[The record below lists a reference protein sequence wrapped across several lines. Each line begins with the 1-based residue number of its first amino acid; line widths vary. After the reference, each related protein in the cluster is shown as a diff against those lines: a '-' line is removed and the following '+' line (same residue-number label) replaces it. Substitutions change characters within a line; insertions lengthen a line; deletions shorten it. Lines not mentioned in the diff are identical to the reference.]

1 MFGMTENGQQHMSE
15 DDDFMDTE
23 EQIPRDIEK
32 EAEDE
37 KNTGNNFYKQKDY
50 FKAIKFYTNAI
61 NLMPEKAAYYG
72 NRAAAYMMI
81 SNFSSALDDSLK
93 SVEKDP
99 NFFKGGLRMIK
110 CYIALGNLTAASRSL
125 QDLKSRDPNNSSSY
139 ASETTN
145 INRLKD
151 LEISADKD
159 MNNNDYRKVV
169 YVMDRALEM
178 APACVNYKTKR
189 AECLALLG
197 RYNEAQEAANEML
210 RANNLNAGALYVKGL
225 CLFYQDHLDKARQ
238 HFLQVLRVDPDH
250 SKARLAVKD
259 VKELESTKQKGNA
272 AFTSG
277 NNEEALK
284 LYRAALLICPN
295 NRLTNAKLHANIA
308 AVYMKLRNYEEAA
321 KECTAAVKLDE
332 GYIKAYARRI
342 VCYQELDKHD
352 EAVRDAEKLHKMEHS
367 RESKQRLRDANI
379 KLKMSKRKDY
389 YKILGCSKSATE
401 EEIKK
406 AYKRA
411 ALKHHPD
418 RHSHGTDEER
428 AAAEKQFKEIGEAYS
443 VLSDANKK
451 MRYDNGEDLDDP
463 HGGMHDVDPTQIFQ
477 TFFGGGGGG
486 GPHQQFFSGGFPH
499 GHGGRGGNPGFT
511 FSFG

>member
-1 MFGMTENGQQHMSE
+1 MTENGQQHMSE

>member
-1 MFGMTENGQQHMSE
+1 MSE

>member
-1 MFGMTENGQQHMSE
+1 MSENGSQNMSDE
-15 DDDFMDTE
+15 EDFMDTE
-23 EQIPRDIEK
+23 EQPPRNIEK
-32 EAEDE
+32 EAEDA

-61 NLMPEKAAYYG
+61 NLLPDKAAYYG

-81 SNFSSALDDSLK
+81 NNYPNALDDSLK

-110 CYIALGNLTAASRSL
+110 CYIALGNLTAASRAL

-145 INRLKD
+145 INRLRD
-151 LEISADKD
+151 LEASADKD
-159 MNNNDYRKVV
+159 MNKNDYRRVV

-178 APACVNYKTKR
+178 APACVTYKTKR

-197 RYNEAQEAANEML
+197 RYNEAQEASNEML
-210 RANNLNAGALYVKGL
+210 RANSLNAGALYVKGL

-259 VKELESTKQKGNA
+259 VKELESTKQRGNA

-277 NNEEALK
+277 KNEEALK

-295 NRLTNAKLHANIA
+295 NKLTNAKLHANIA
-308 AVYMKLRNYEEAA
+308 AVYIKLRNYEEAV
-321 KECTAAVKLDE
+321 KECSEAVKLDD

-342 VCYQELDKHD
+342 VCYQELDQHE

-379 KLKMSKRKDY
+379 KLKISKRKDY
-389 YKILGCSKSATE
+389 YKILGCAKSATE

-406 AYKRA
+406 AYKKA

-418 RHSHGTDEER
+418 RHSHGTDAEK
-428 AAAEKQFKEIGEAYS
+428 ATAEKQFKEVGEAYS

-463 HGGMHDVDPTQIFQ
+463 MGGMHDVDPTQIFQ

-486 GPHQQFFSGGFPH
+486 PHQQFFTGGFPH
-499 GHGGRGGNPGFT
+499 GGQGRGGNPGFT

>member
-1 MFGMTENGQQHMSE
+1 MSENGSQSAMSDDE
-15 DDDFMDTE
+15 DYMDTE
-23 EQIPRDIEK
+23 EQPPRDIEK

-37 KNTGNNFYKQKDY
+37 KNTGNDFYRQKDY
-50 FKAIKFYTNAI
+50 FKAIKYYTNAI
-61 NLMPEKAAYYG
+61 NLVPEKAAYYG

-81 SNFSSALDDSLK
+81 NNFPNALDDSQK

-99 NFFKGGLRMIK
+99 SFFKGGLRMIK
-110 CYIALGNLTAASRSL
+110 CYIALGNLTAASRAL
-125 QDLKSRDPNNSSSY
+125 QDLKSRDPDNSSSY

-145 INRLKD
+145 ISRLRD
-151 LEISADKD
+151 LEASADKD
-159 MNNNDYRKVV
+159 MNKNDYRKVV

-178 APACVNYKTKR
+178 APPCVNYKTKR

-197 RYNEAQEAANEML
+197 RYNEAQEASNEML
-210 RANNLNAGALYVKGL
+210 RANSLNAGALYVKGL
-225 CLFYQDHLDKARQ
+225 CLFYQDQLDKARQ

-259 VKELESTKQKGNA
+259 VKELESTKQRGNA

-277 NNEEALK
+277 KNEEALK
-284 LYRAALLICPN
+284 LYKAALLICPN
-295 NRLTNAKLHANIA
+295 NKLTNAKLHANIA
-308 AVYMKLRNYEEAA
+308 AVYMKLRNYEEAV

-342 VCYQELDKHD
+342 VCYQELDQHE

-367 RESKQRLRDANI
+367 RDSKQRLRDANI

-418 RHSHGTDEER
+418 RHSHGTDEEK
-428 AAAEKQFKEIGEAYS
+428 AAAEKQFKEVGEAYS
-443 VLSDANKK
+443 VLSDSNKK

-463 HGGMHDVDPTQIFQ
+463 MGGMHDVDPTQIFQ

-486 GPHQQFFSGGFPH
+486 AHQQFFTGGGFH